1 MEAKKIMMSLLGV
14 ALLVVSCSKNSDNDA
29 SPQQAIITSDS
40 SEFNGRLKAEVRGV
54 NNGLEANVVV
64 YLFPDYQALIN
75 NLSLNYQFTNSS
87 GVADFGYVLQGNYYL
102 LARSTVNNGARDTV
116 VVQVNSRREVVRQ
129 MRLTY

>member
-1 MEAKKIMMSLLGV
+1 MEAKKIMILLAATV
-14 ALLVVSCSKNSDNDA
+14 MTIMACSKNSEDTT
-29 SPQQAIITSDS
+29 PQQAIITADS

-54 NNGLEANVVV
+54 SNNLEANAVV
-64 YLFPDYQALIN
+64 YLFPDYQALQN

-87 GVADFGYVLQGNYYL
+87 GIADFGYVLQGNYYL